1 VASSVSADAPA
12 ALGVG
17 KAALETFL
25 EGGETGAIAPGL
37 RRDALARFEELPL
50 HRTIRSS
57 RGWKRDLDKVDL
69 SRLDASAAGGG
80 CVAIEVSAEAS
91 ARGVVAVPF
100 ADAARDH
107 AELFSTARGSAL
119 DGRND
124 KFASLTLAFQN
135 SGAFVY
141 VPAGVRLDE
150 PITIAY
156 TAPAEG
162 LFPYTLIVLESGA
175 AATVIERFEGAAG
188 AFVCGIS
195 EIVAAERA
203 EARVVTHQ
211 ALPDDATVVASRA
224 ATLGLG
230 ATLAFA
236 LAQSGA
242 DFSVDRTRVFAN
254 GRGANAELSVLF
266 FADGARHVDVESEVV
281 HAAPDTTSHTI
292 VRTAGTGRG
301 QGRYVGTIRILADA
315 HGADASLRDDALL
328 LSKEAHV
335 DSVPALEI
343 AANDVKAFH
352 GATVGAISEDELFYA
367 QSRGI
372 ARADAERMIA
382 LGFFE
387 PALARFPGEALR
399 ERLRDG
405 LAARLGGG
413 VGA

>member
-1 VASSVSADAPA
+1 MASSVSADAPE

-17 KAALETFL
+17 KAALDALL
-25 EGGETGAIAPGL
+25 ERAETGAIAPGL

-57 RGWKRDLDKVDL
+57 RGWRRDLDKVDL
-69 SRLDASAAGGG
+69 SRLDASAAGAD
-80 CVAIEVSAEAS
+80 CVAIEISAEAA
-91 ARGVVAVPF
+91 ARGVVAMSL

-107 AELFSTARGSAL
+107 AERFSAARGTAL
-119 DGRND
+119 DGRDD
-124 KFASLTLAFQN
+124 KFASLALAFQN
-135 SGAFVY
+135 AGAFVF
-141 VPAGVRLDE
+141 VPADVRLDE
-150 PITIAY
+150 PITIRYA
-156 TAPAEG
+156 APAGG
-162 LFPYTLIVLESGA
+162 LFPYTLIVLETGA
-175 AATVIERFEGAAG
+175 AATVIERFEGAAAG

-224 ATLGLG
+224 ATLGSG

-236 LAQSGA
+236 LAESGA

-254 GRGANAELSVLF
+254 GRGSRAELSVLF

-281 HAAPDTTSHTI
+281 HAAPDTTSQTI

-399 ERLRDG
+399 ERLREG

-413 VGA
+413 EA